1 MKFSTIASVV
11 VLSTAS
17 VDAFAP
23 APSFTQRRP
32 TPLQTPQTQLR
43 LLPDPITAASA
54 IQSTSA
60 VLSLGEF
67 ADTLG
72 SLALLGS
79 VGFGVAFSNSSQ
91 KDWSYEYK
99 PGNELSDLAVLGES
113 PASVAEKNG
122 KATTEAQ
129 REFFNQ
135 ATTTASAVAAPPK
148 KAPAPK
154 KAAAPKKGAP
164 PKAAKAPSK
173 ELLESVEKANAQ
185 VKKVGIKE
193 TKSKME
199 SKNSS
204 SAPVK
209 ETAVASSSSTEV
221 AETKTPGGKRRFA
234 KGLTFIVA
242 AGAVAVARNLVKAY
256 LGKSML

>member
-23 APSFTQRRP
+23 APSFTQRTT

-113 PASVAEKNG
+113 PASVAE

-221 AETKTPGGKRRFA
+221 AETKAPGGKRRFA
-234 KGLTFIVA
+234 KGLTLIVA